1 MDFVAEGPRGRVV
14 GVEVKATAA
23 PEPRDARHLAWLRD
37 ELGDRFAG
45 GVVLH
50 AGQATY
56 SLGERIRAAPIS
68 TLWA

>member
-1 MDFVAEGPRGRVV
+1 MN
-14 GVEVKATAA
+14 ATAA

-50 AGQATY
+50 AGQASY